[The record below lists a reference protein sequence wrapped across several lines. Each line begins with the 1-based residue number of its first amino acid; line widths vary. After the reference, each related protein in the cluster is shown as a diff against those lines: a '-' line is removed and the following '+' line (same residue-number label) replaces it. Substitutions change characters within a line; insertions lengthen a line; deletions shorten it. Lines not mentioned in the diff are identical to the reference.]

1 MNPFWSPTVQR
12 SVMMESPGLPQ
23 QAGRLWREA
32 QAGGYGE
39 ALGGQRSPGRSMEED
54 IEGIR
59 QRVLKGAEKDF
70 RKELRKIRGETVD
83 AASYHTASDQ
93 AEGCGGME
101 VAGEPVRSPGQP
113 GGSGGVERH
122 LAPPPVL
129 LEVKVLGLEVPLVLT
144 RSRCERVNCPPCL
157 FQVRMELL
165 YNLVTGWHWFNRS

>member
-1 MNPFWSPTVQR
+1 MQR

-39 ALGGQRSPGRSMEED
+39 ALGGQRSSGRSMEED

-59 QRVLKGAEKDF
+59 QRVLKEAEKNF

-83 AASYHTASDQ
+83 AASNHTASDQ

-122 LAPPPVL
+122 LAPPSCFVGGEGVGTGGPFGTHQESLRTSELPPLPVPGADGAAL
-129 LEVKVLGLEVPLVLT
+129 
-144 RSRCERVNCPPCL
+144 
-157 FQVRMELL
+157 
-165 YNLVTGWHWFNRS
+165 

>member
-122 LAPPPVL
+122 LAPPSCFVGGEGVGTGGPFGTHQESLRTSELPSLPVPGADGAAL
-129 LEVKVLGLEVPLVLT
+129 
-144 RSRCERVNCPPCL
+144 
-157 FQVRMELL
+157 
-165 YNLVTGWHWFNRS
+165 